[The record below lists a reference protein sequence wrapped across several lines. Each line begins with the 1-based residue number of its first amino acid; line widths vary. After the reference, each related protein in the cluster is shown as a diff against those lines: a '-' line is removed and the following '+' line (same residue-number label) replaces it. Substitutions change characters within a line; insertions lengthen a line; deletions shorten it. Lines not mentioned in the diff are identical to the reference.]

1 VIDFRRYWW
10 IFRSESRDA
19 LSHRQYKGAQ
29 VATISRL
36 RKREGRQ
43 TGGSASAGASRASA
57 GTASSH
63 KNRLY
68 TLVLSFLSK
77 GCGEAADILAAQ
89 LRISGNEQL
98 HLPGQHRARLLCASQ
113 CSLPKSVKAASQG
126 RRRCHRRSVPKPLR
140 KLECSCSTMCIT
152 AVDSTT
158 RQLTN
163 LCATADRQERSAHSS
178 SPESGC
184 RMHTWWVRQDA
195 HLVGQ
200 TGWAGQMETV
210 LVQTELSVAS
220 GMASILSGGWD
231 I

>member
-1 VIDFRRYWW
+1 MIDFRRYWW

-43 TGGSASAGASRASA
+43 TIGSASAGASRASA

-98 HLPGQHRARLLCASQ
+98 HLLGQHRARLLCASQ
-113 CSLPKSVKAASQG
+113 CSLPKSVKAASQR
-126 RRRCHRRSVPKPLR
+126 RRRCHRRCECLLR
-140 KLECSCSTMCIT
+140 VSHPFMVLASTQ
-152 AVDSTT
+152 A
-158 RQLTN
+158 
-163 LCATADRQERSAHSS
+163 SS
-178 SPESGC
+178 SGP
-184 RMHTWWVRQDA
+184 
-195 HLVGQ
+195 
-200 TGWAGQMETV
+200 
-210 LVQTELSVAS
+210 
-220 GMASILSGGWD
+220 
-231 I
+231 

>member
-1 VIDFRRYWW
+1 M
-10 IFRSESRDA
+10 
-19 LSHRQYKGAQ
+19 
-29 VATISRL
+29 
-36 RKREGRQ
+36 
-43 TGGSASAGASRASA
+43 
-57 GTASSH
+57 
-63 KNRLY
+63 
-68 TLVLSFLSK
+68 LSFLSK

-178 SPESGC
+178 SPENQAAGC
-184 RMHTWWVRQDA
+184 TLGGSDRMHTWWVRQ
-195 HLVGQ
+195 VGQ
-200 TGWAGQMETV
+200 DRWRQF
-210 LVQTELSVAS
+210 LYRLSC
-220 GMASILSGGWD
+220 L
-231 I
+231 